1 MTPLLQS
8 AVEKACKPLMDLRSS
23 IRTLLTV
30 SAMTAS
36 VAAIAQTQTP
46 STPPAPTPAPATTP
60 APAGAP
66 AAAPD
71 AAAAAPTPKPWRA
84 GPFDVTG
91 FADGFY
97 SFNNNHPT
105 ESANGEMNDLY
116 NFNQD
121 ANQPALSA
129 VKLTLN
135 HDPGKIGAH
144 FDFIYGRTNKMI
156 NAKNQL
162 EWVEQAY
169 ISTKPPKA
177 KGFELD
183 LGKFV
188 TSAGAETIE
197 AKDNWNY
204 SRSLLFAW
212 AIPYWH
218 FGLRTSMPVSKTDT
232 VGVQVVNGW
241 NNIIHDTGGVTVGL
255 TNSYVNPK
263 YTWNLNV
270 YTGPSNSPGQ
280 NAYRNL
286 FDTTV
291 LFTPTAK
298 FNWYLNFDFG
308 ANRDSLSNGNGDTNK
323 SYWTGLAA
331 AAHEQITPKMALVG
345 RIEFLDDENGYA
357 TGTVQNVREATA
369 TYEYHWKVG
378 LISRAEFRHDWSD
391 QAFFHRG
398 ATGMVD
404 GQSTVTIGLIAVIS
418 PNR

>member
-1 MTPLLQS
+1 MLAGMAT
-8 AVEKACKPLMDLRSS
+8 
-23 IRTLLTV
+23 
-30 SAMTAS
+30 
-36 VAAIAQTQTP
+36 AQTQTP
-46 STPPAPTPAPATTP
+46 STPPAEPTPAPA
-60 APAGAP
+60 AAP
-66 AAAPD
+66 AAAPATTD
-71 AAAAAPTPKPWRA
+71 AAAAAPTPKPWRV

-91 FADGFY
+91 FADGYY
-97 SFNNNHPT
+97 SFNDNHPT
-105 ESANGEMNDLY
+105 GANNGESNDLY
-116 NFNQD
+116 NFDFN
-121 ANQPALSA
+121 ANQPSLSA

-135 HDPGKIGAH
+135 HDPGKLGAH
-144 FDFIYGRTNKMI
+144 FDFIYGDTNKLI

-183 LGKFV
+183 AGKFV

-218 FGLRTSMPVSKTDT
+218 LGLRSSMPVTKTET
-232 VGVQVVNGW
+232 VGVQLVNGW
-241 NNIIHDTGGVTVGL
+241 NNIIHDNGGVTVGVTSAL
-255 TNSYVNPK
+255 VDPK

-270 YTGPSNSPGQ
+270 YTGPANTPGQ

-286 FDTTV
+286 FDTT
-291 LFTPTAK
+291 LLLTPNAK

-308 ANRDSLSNGNGDTNK
+308 ANRDSVSNGHGDANK

-331 AAHEQITPKMALVG
+331 AAHEQITGKMAVAG
-345 RIEFLDDENGYA
+345 RIEFLDDQEGYA
-357 TGTVQNVREATA
+357 TGLAQNAREATA

-378 LISRAEFRHDWSD
+378 LVSRAEYRHDWSD
-391 QAFFHRG
+391 HPFFHRG

-404 GQSTVTIGLIAVIS
+404 GQSTVTIGLIAIIAPS
-418 PNR
+418 R

>member
-1 MTPLLQS
+1 
-8 AVEKACKPLMDLRSS
+8 MDLRSS
-23 IRTLLTV
+23 IRKLLAV
-30 SAMTAS
+30 NAMLAS
-36 VAAIAQTQTP
+36 MAAVAQTP
-46 STPPAPTPAPATTP
+46 SAPPATTP
-60 APAGAP
+60 APAAAP
-66 AAAPD
+66 AD
-71 AAAAAPTPKPWRA
+71 AAAAAPSPKPWRL

-91 FADGFY
+91 FADGYY

-105 ESANGEMNDLY
+105 GAANGESNDLY
-116 NFNQD
+116 NFDVN
-121 ANQPALSA
+121 ANQPSLSA
-129 VKLTLN
+129 VKMTLN
-135 HDPGKIGAH
+135 HDPAPIGAH
-144 FDFIYGRTNKMI
+144 FDFIYGDTNKLI

-169 ISTKPPKA
+169 ISAKPPKA

-218 FGLRTSMPVSKTDT
+218 LGARASMPVTKTET

-255 TNSYVNPK
+255 TSAYVQPT
-263 YTWNLNV
+263 YTWYLNF
-270 YTGPSNSPGQ
+270 YTGPANTPGQ

-291 LFTPTAK
+291 LFTPNSKLNA
-298 FNWYLNFDFG
+298 YLNFDFG
-308 ANRDSLSNGNGDTNK
+308 ANRDSLSHGSGDTNK

-331 AAHEQITPKMALVG
+331 AAREQITPKMAIAG
-345 RIEFLDDENGYA
+345 RVEFFDDQDGFS
-357 TGTVQNVREATA
+357 TGAVQNVREATA

-378 LISRAEFRHDWSD
+378 LVSRAEVRHDWSD
-391 QAFFHRG
+391 QAFFHHG
-398 ATGMVD
+398 ATGTSD
-404 GQSTVTIGLIAVIS
+404 GQTTVTLGLIAIIAPS
-418 PNR
+418 R

>member
-1 MTPLLQS
+1 MV
-8 AVEKACKPLMDLRSS
+8 AG
-23 IRTLLTV
+23 
-30 SAMTAS
+30 
-36 VAAIAQTQTP
+36 VAAVAQTQTP
-46 STPPAPTPAPATTP
+46 STTPAPPP
-60 APAGAP
+60 AAAP
-66 AAAPD
+66 AAATD
-71 AAAAAPTPKPWRA
+71 AAAAPSPKPWRV

-97 SFNNNHPT
+97 SFNDNHPT
-105 ESANGEMNDLY
+105 EGANGEMNDLY

-129 VKLTLN
+129 AKLTLN
-135 HDPGKIGAH
+135 RDPGKLGAH
-144 FDFIYGRTNKMI
+144 FDFVYGRTNKLI

-204 SRSLLFAW
+204 SRSVLFAW

-218 FGLRTSMPVSKTDT
+218 FGARASMPVTKADT
-232 VGVQVVNGW
+232 VGVQIVNGW
-241 NNIIHDTGGVTVGL
+241 NNIIHDTGGVTVGV
-255 TNSYVNPK
+255 TNAYVQPK
-263 YTWNLNV
+263 YTWFMNV
-270 YTGPSNSPGQ
+270 YTGPSNTPGQ

-291 LFTPTAK
+291 LMTPNSKLSA
-298 FNWYLNFDFG
+298 YVNFDFG
-308 ANRDSLSNGNGDTNK
+308 ANKDSMSNGNGDTNK
-323 SYWTGLAA
+323 SYWDGIAL
-331 AAHEQITPKMALVG
+331 AAHEQVSARSAITG
-345 RIEFLDDENGYA
+345 RIEFFDDRQGFA
-357 TGTVQNVREATA
+357 TGQNQVLKEFTG

-378 LISRAEFRHDWSD
+378 LISRAEYRRDWSD
-391 QAFFHRG
+391 HDFFHKG
-398 ATGMVD
+398 ADSMV
-404 GQSTVTIGLIAVIS
+404 GAQSTVTIGLIAVIS
-418 PNR
+418 PTR

>member
-1 MTPLLQS
+1 
-8 AVEKACKPLMDLRSS
+8 
-23 IRTLLTV
+23 LTV
-30 SAMTAS
+30 SAMLAGL
-36 VAAIAQTQTP
+36 AAAAQTQTP
-46 STPPAPTPAPATTP
+46 STTPTTP
-60 APAGAP
+60 APAPAGMPAP
-66 AAAPD
+66 AAAPAAD
-71 AAAAAPTPKPWRA
+71 AAAAPTPKPWRL
-84 GPFDVTG
+84 GPFDTTG
-91 FADGFY
+91 FVDGYY
-97 SFNNNHPT
+97 SFNDNHPT
-105 ESANGEMNDLY
+105 GANNGESNDLY
-116 NFNQD
+116 NFDYN
-121 ANQPALSA
+121 ANQPSLSG

-135 HDPGKIGAH
+135 HDPGKLGAH
-144 FDFIYGRTNKMI
+144 FDFIYGDTNKLI

-218 FGLRTSMPVSKTDT
+218 FGLRSSMPISKTET

-255 TNSYVNPK
+255 TSALVEPK

-270 YTGPSNSPGQ
+270 YTGPSNTPGQ

-286 FDTTV
+286 VDTTV
-291 LFTPTAK
+291 LFTPNAK

-308 ANRDSLSNGNGDTNK
+308 ANKDSLSGTSGDKNK
-323 SYWTGLAA
+323 SDWTGLAI
-331 AAHEQITPKMALVG
+331 AAHEQVTARSALAG
-345 RIEFLDDENGYA
+345 RLEFFNDQNGYS
-357 TGTVQNVREATA
+357 TGTNQNVKEGTF

-378 LISRAEFRHDWSD
+378 LVSRAEYRRDWSD
-391 QAFFHRG
+391 HSVFHRG
-398 ATGMVD
+398 SSDMVD
-404 GQSTVTIGLIAVIS
+404 AQSTVTVGLIAIIA
-418 PNR
+418 PTR